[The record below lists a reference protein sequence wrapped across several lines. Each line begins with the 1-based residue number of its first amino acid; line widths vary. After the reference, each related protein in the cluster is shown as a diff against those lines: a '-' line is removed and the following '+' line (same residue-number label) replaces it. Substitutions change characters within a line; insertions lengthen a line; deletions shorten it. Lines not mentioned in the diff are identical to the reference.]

1 MRRPVD
7 YETVAQLLGDE
18 SLSLNEIARLAGCSS
33 WSVRKFAR
41 ELDGD
46 ERPMKRPRTSA
57 RAPSHDTA
65 TSDSDGLSGCGW
77 LILGGIVLAVI
88 ALRMMGPKSDPGDW
102 A

>member
-1 MRRPVD
+1 MKRHVD
-7 YETVAQLLGDE
+7 YETVARLLDDE

-33 WSVRKFAR
+33 WSVRKFSR

-46 ERPMKRPRTSA
+46 ERPMKRPRASA
-57 RAPSHDTA
+57 RAPSDDTT
-65 TSDSDGLSGCGW
+65 TSDSNGLSGCGW

-88 ALRMMGPKSDPGDW
+88 ALSMIGPKNDPGDW